1 MPRKSI
7 FMDATV
13 ARGFMP
19 DCTVRNCA
27 DIHIAVSE
35 LSGDNII
42 CDFIPVLEI
51 TRRM

>member
-1 MPRKSI
+1 MSRKST

-27 DIHIAVSE
+27 DIHIAVSG
-35 LSGDNII
+35 LADDNII
-42 CDFIPVLEI
+42 CDFIPVMEI
-51 TRRM
+51 TSRL

>member
-1 MPRKSI
+1 MPRRST

-19 DCTVRNCA
+19 DGTARNCA
-27 DIHIAVSE
+27 DIHIVFSDLAD
-35 LSGDNII
+35 DNII

-51 TRRM
+51 TVRL